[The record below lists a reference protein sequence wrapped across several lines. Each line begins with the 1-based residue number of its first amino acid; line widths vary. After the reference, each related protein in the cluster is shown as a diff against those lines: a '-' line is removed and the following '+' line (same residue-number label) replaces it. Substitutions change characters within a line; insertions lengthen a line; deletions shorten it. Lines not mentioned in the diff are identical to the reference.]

1 MSALSFSELPK
12 DIEIKSIKNYTV
24 VGHVL
29 FGVKVE
35 YNGEVYH
42 VIWVDE
48 YIHKHGNDIMCD
60 FLPVPFQAWYTENT
74 VCCRFYCY
82 FKMYDFFSFYI
93 LN

>member
-60 FLPVPFQAWYTENT
+60 FLPVPFQAWYTENM
-74 VCCRFYCY
+74 VCCRF
-82 FKMYDFFSFYI
+82 
-93 LN
+93 